1 MIQSKKKKEIR
12 FLQNCVFLSEI
23 KFRGNRFEVCN
34 DLKKKSVDK
43 TRLGESSSFF
53 YLDDIA
59 LTYRIHNKHENSIL

>member
-1 MIQSKKKKEIR
+1 MFSSVKSNLGEIDLKCVMIS
-12 FLQNCVFLSEI
+12 
-23 KFRGNRFEVCN
+23 
-34 DLKKKSVDK
+34 KKKSVDK